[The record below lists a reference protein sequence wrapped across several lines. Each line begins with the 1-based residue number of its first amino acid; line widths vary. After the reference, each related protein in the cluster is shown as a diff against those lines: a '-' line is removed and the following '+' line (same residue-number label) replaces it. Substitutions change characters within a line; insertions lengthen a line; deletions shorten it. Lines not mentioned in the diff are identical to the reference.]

1 MNWPRTSM
9 ERDDKMSMTVMEFCI
24 RHGAC
29 SEGQRWALATGEPDM
44 DSLWQRDDIKAEWRI
59 WIAVQPGVLSDRE
72 HRLFAC
78 WCCRQVWH
86 LLTDERSRQ
95 AVEVAELYA
104 DGQASSDELAAA
116 YDAAI
121 DAWTATRA
129 AADAA
134 ADAAGYAAYDA
145 AWAVVRATICG
156 AACDAVRG
164 AIYDAARGAAWST
177 ARAAADAAGARGTA
191 AGSVVR
197 AAARDAQAAYLKEH
211 THPSFC

>member
-1 MNWPRTSM
+1 
-9 ERDDKMSMTVMEFCI
+9 MSMTVMEFCI
-24 RHGAC
+24 KHGAC
-29 SEGQRWALATGEPDM
+29 SEGRRWALATGEPDM

-95 AVEVAELYA
+95 AVVVAELYA
-104 DGQASSDELAAA
+104 DGRTSRDELAAA
-116 YDAAI
+116 YDAAT
-121 DAWTATRA
+121 DAWAATM
-129 AADAA
+129 
-134 ADAAGYAAYDA
+134 DAAGYADYAAYDA
-145 AWAVVRATICG
+145 AWAVVGATICG

-164 AIYDAARGAAWST
+164 AIYDAARSAAWST

-191 AGSVVR
+191 AWSVVR
-197 AAARDAQAAYLKEH
+197 AAARDAQNAYLKEH